1 MLMCAVQ
8 YELNQNL
15 FISKIATK
23 WIFSCYDYQSA
34 RKLTLRTNF
43 FKKEKLSKFHFERRL
58 MEIPRRRKI
67 RNSSGKELR
76 WCEINVSFG
85 SCIIHIG
92 WTSITTKCGT
102 RKTAQKRSRY
112 ICNRVWMC
120 VFVCKIFKR
129 LTTKRVC
136 V

>member
-15 FISKIATK
+15 FISK
-23 WIFSCYDYQSA
+23 
-34 RKLTLRTNF
+34 LTLRTNF
-43 FKKEKLSKFHFERRL
+43 LRKKNLANSILKDDWWKFQEGEKYEIQVERNW
-58 MEIPRRRKI
+58 PKKWGFVV
-67 RNSSGKELR
+67 SLR